1 MKNIGNTCYVN
12 SVLQCL
18 FRLTS
23 LNDVLDRV
31 VVQNDTPERNFF
43 HQFNDLRRLCLQG
56 VQNGNSCLVAP
67 NLFRQAVQ
75 TVASHKKQHEFCG
88 REQNDAAEF
97 MQFVLNVLHEAM
109 ATAVDFDGVDLE
121 DPIALQCRE
130 TMKRLFSKEC
140 SDIIMLFYGMQLST
154 VGTSRTAEPFLF
166 VDLPIPAGATR
177 LEQCLAAYTAE
188 EALDGWVNEAT
199 GKVEPATK
207 TVRFWRVPPNLILVL
222 KRFGADGRKIGTH
235 VELPPKLA
243 CNNDEYTLQCVC
255 AHQGSSLRSGHYVA
269 KCQMADGGW
278 AQIDDDVI
286 TPCSDVSRD
295 AYMAIYCIA

>member
-18 FRLTS
+18 FRLPT
-23 LNDVLDRV
+23 LNDVLDRHV
-31 VVQNDTPERNFF
+31 LPNDTPERSFY
-43 HQFNDLRRLCLQG
+43 HQFNDLRRLCWQN
-56 VQNGNSCLVAP
+56 VQNGSGCLVAP

-75 TVASHKKQHEFCG
+75 TVALHKKQAEFCG

-109 ATAVDFDGVDLE
+109 ATEVDFDGVDLK

-130 TMKRLFSKEC
+130 TMKRLFAKEC

-166 VDLPIPAGATR
+166 VDLPIPEGAHR
-177 LEQCLAAYTAE
+177 LEQCLAAYTAS
-188 EALDGWVNEAT
+188 EAIEGWVNEAT

-207 TVRFWRVPPNLILVL
+207 TVSFWRVPPNLVLVL
-222 KRFGADGRKIGTH
+222 KRFGADGRKIATH
-235 VELPPKLA
+235 IELPPTIGCKD
-243 CNNDEYTLQCVC
+243 DEYKLQCVC

-269 KCQMADGGW
+269 KCKMQDDRW
-278 AQIDDDVI
+278 ALIDDDVFI
-286 TPCSDVSRD
+286 PCSDVSRD
-295 AYMAIYCIA
+295 AYIAIYCIA